1 MWPSREARCRAV
13 RRNCPQRNSQG
24 PSLSS
29 SSTQVETRA
38 YPSLILT
45 PVLGPH
51 MVHILSAP
59 SCSVG
64 LALEASYALGTFSLP
79 PKHTS

>member
-24 PSLSS
+24 PSLTP
-29 SSTQVETRA
+29 SSTQIETRA
-38 YPSLILT
+38 YPSPILT
-45 PVLGPH
+45 PVLDPH
-51 MVHILSAP
+51 MVHILPAHALWGP
-59 SCSVG
+59 
-64 LALEASYALGTFSLP
+64 ALEASYALGTFSLA